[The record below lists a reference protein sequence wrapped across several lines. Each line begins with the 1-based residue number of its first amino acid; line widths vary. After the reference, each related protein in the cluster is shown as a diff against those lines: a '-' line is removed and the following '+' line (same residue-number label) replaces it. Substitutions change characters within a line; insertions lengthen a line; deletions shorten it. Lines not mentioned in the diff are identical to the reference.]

1 MLEDIIGER
10 KKKLENFIKAGI
22 EPYPEK
28 SRRTHKIAKALK
40 NFQSL
45 TKSRKKIFICGRIF
59 GMRVMGNIAFYDI
72 GDDGGNPEGPRQGG
86 AYGTRI
92 QGVLR
97 KDNFKKEFALFK
109 ENLDIGD
116 FVEAGGVLFKTK
128 TGEKSVEIKNLR
140 LLAKGLRPL
149 PSQWHGLEDI
159 ETRLRKRYLDILM
172 SPDVKEIFIK
182 KNVFWQTFRECLL
195 KEGFLELET
204 PVLEATPG
212 GADAE
217 PFITY
222 HNALGQNFYLRISL
236 EIALKKLL
244 VAGYEKI
251 FEIGRIFRN
260 EGISP
265 EHLQDYTQLEF
276 YWAYENQE
284 TLMKFVEKT
293 YKEVIKN
300 TCGRL
305 ETKWQDKKINWG
317 KKWPKIDYSR
327 IFKEKIGL
335 DFNKAGRDELFR
347 KAKEA
352 GLKPEAG
359 LGKGRLIDLL
369 FKKIIRPTIIQP
381 VFLVNQPAE
390 IEPLAKRQEKN
401 KNLVYRFQVVACGT
415 ELGKGFSEANDP
427 LDQRQRFKE
436 QMALREKGDKEAQ
449 RLDENFLE
457 ALEYGMPPAAGFGVS
472 ERLFAILMDKPVRET
487 TIFPLMRAEK
497 NK

>member
-28 SRRTHKIAKALK
+28 VKRTHKIFEVLADFSFL
-40 NFQSL
+40 Q
-45 TKSRKKIFICGRIF
+45 KSKKKIFICGRIF
-59 GMRVMGNIAFYDI
+59 GMRVMGNIAFYDLRDES
-72 GDDGGNPEGPRQGG
+72 GK
-86 AYGTRI
+86 I
-92 QGVLR
+92 QGVLK
-97 KDNFKKEFALFK
+97 KDNLKKEFALFK
-109 ENLDIGD
+109 DNLDMGD
-116 FVEAGGVLFKTK
+116 FIEVGGFLFTTK
-128 TGEKSVEIKNLR
+128 TGEKSVEIKSLR
-140 LLAKGLRPL
+140 LLVKSLRPL
-149 PSQWHGLEDI
+149 PSQWYGLENV
-159 ETRLRKRYLDILM
+159 ETRLRKRYLDILTN
-172 SPDVKEIFIK
+172 PETREIFIK
-182 KNVFWQTFRECLL
+182 KNIFWRTFRECLQ

-204 PVLEATPG
+204 PVLEAVPG

-217 PFITY
+217 PFMTH

-244 VAGYEKI
+244 VSGYEKI

-260 EGISP
+260 EGISS

-276 YWAYENQE
+276 YWAHESQD
-284 TLMKFVEKT
+284 TLMKFVEKM
-293 YKEVIKN
+293 YKEVIKK
-300 TCGRL
+300 TCGKL
-305 ETKWQDKKINWG
+305 ETNWQGNPEGKQASHGTRKINWS
-317 KKWPKIDYSR
+317 KKWPKIDYSK

-335 DFNKAGRDELFR
+335 DFSKVGRDELFK
-347 KAKEA
+347 KAKEE

-359 LGKGRLIDLL
+359 LSKGRLIDLL
-369 FKKIIRPTIIQP
+369 FKKIIRPTLIQP

-401 KNLVYRFQVVACGT
+401 KNLVCRFQIVACGT

-427 LDQRQRFKE
+427 IDQRQRFEE
-436 QMALREKGDKEAQ
+436 QMALREGGDKEAQ

-472 ERLFAILMDKPVRET
+472 ERLFAVLMDKPVRET
-487 TIFPLMRAEK
+487 TIFPLMRFEK